1 MNVYDYILTAQH
13 SHRPI
18 LAVLL
23 DPEKNKACHSLLPYV
38 NSADIILIGG
48 STGTYQTNL
57 INQLREY
64 TSHPVVLFPGNVTQF
79 TAQADALLFLSVLTA
94 RSADVLIEP
103 QIQAAMP
110 VRNSGIET
118 IPMGYI
124 LIDGGR
130 KSSVEVVTHSKP
142 LPQSDIPDIVSTAIA
157 GELLGKH
164 LIYLEAGSGA
174 KQPIAPIIIREV
186 RQHVSVPLIVGGGIC
201 HPQQMIEAYEAGADI
216 VVIGNYFE
224 QHPEQLPL
232 FMAKKNLYANSRH

>member
-23 DPEKNKACHSLLPYV
+23 DPEKNKACHALLPYV
-38 NSADIILIGG
+38 NLADIILIGG
-48 STGTYQTNL
+48 STGTCQTDI
-57 INQLREY
+57 INQLREC
-64 TSHPVVLFPGNVTQF
+64 TSCPLVLFPGNVTQF
-79 TAQADALLFLSVLTA
+79 AAQADALLFLSVLTA

-103 QIQAAMP
+103 HIQAAIP
-110 VRNSGIET
+110 IRTSRIET

-124 LIDGGR
+124 LVDGGR
-130 KSSVEVVTHSKP
+130 KSSVEIVTHSTP
-142 LPQSDIPDIVSTAIA
+142 IPQSDISGIVSTAIA

-174 KQPIAPIIIREV
+174 KQPVAPAIIRAV
-186 RQHVSVPLIVGGGIC
+186 RQQVSVPLIVGGGIC
-201 HPQQMIEAYEAGADI
+201 HPEQMIGAYEAGADI

-224 QHPEQLPL
+224 QHSEQLPL
-232 FMAKKNLYANSRH
+232 FIAKKNQYVIHRH